1 MKGVRKA
8 QNLRNRNDRNQNY
21 NYICFQVENRL
32 LRNSAEELN
41 LTDETDM
48 VELKETPRNSQSTK
62 SAGQGTQKST
72 SAKEAFPGCVGLQAS
87 FVPPNISVVKEV
99 NPTYL
104 KQDHRNKNM
113 ICRIIQKEK
122 INLYLPRIEIN

>member
-32 LRNSAEELN
+32 LRKSAEELN

-72 SAKEAFPGCVGLQAS
+72 SAKVLFLVVLACRRPLCLQTFPS
-87 FVPPNISVVKEV
+87 
-99 NPTYL
+99 L
-104 KQDHRNKNM
+104 KR
-113 ICRIIQKEK
+113 
-122 INLYLPRIEIN
+122 

>member
-1 MKGVRKA
+1 M
-8 QNLRNRNDRNQNY
+8 
-21 NYICFQVENRL
+21 CFQVENRL
-32 LRNSAEELN
+32 LRKSAEELN

-87 FVPPNISVVKEV
+87 FVPANISVVKEV

-122 INLYLPRIEIN
+122 IDFYLTRIEIN

>member
-1 MKGVRKA
+1 MLMKGVRKA

-62 SAGQGTQKST
+62 SAGQGTQQST
-72 SAKEAFPGCVGLQAS
+72 SANQ
-87 FVPPNISVVKEV
+87 V
-99 NPTYL
+99 NPTYH

-122 INLYLPRIEIN
+122 NKSISTED